1 MFLPPPLRSVST
13 WDLPVWQKCP
23 ALFRCASATPSG
35 LRLTLFI
42 CCIYVSFFFRLNL
55 SSCDSWPRRVR
66 RAVHLNI
73 LAKFGASMVS
83 AIAEIMAYC
92 DAPKVTCSSRHLV
105 DCMTWSPV
113 QSPSANTPDHSP
125 QLEVLMHI
133 VSTGTNSILDC
144 MLARRITY
152 CFHPGH
158 CHAPVRPVE
167 TRAIDD
173 FLYSGWSRQF
183 HAAEGAATTTYW
195 AGVFRSGA
203 ANIFKDENNLEHW
216 GLLTCGNCRPCRARL
231 HNTYIY
237 LTVAAFLY
245 FHTTTTTFV
254 FLSSRVYVFI
264 AMITPIT
271 WATRSPLPWLF
282 PSKRCIARRLV
293 HPLFADYFFIL
304 FVFLSPFKSR
314 RPCTIQRYFACFS
327 YSLISCSS
335 ILWSFPVYPIYNWL
349 YIIVCFLFDFATP

>member
-1 MFLPPPLRSVST
+1 LGLCRTRSACRHAAAWVFHILRRRGCQGRTSLPAWPCFMFLPPPLRSVST

-173 FLYSGWSRQF
+173 FLYSG
-183 HAAEGAATTTYW
+183 
-195 AGVFRSGA
+195 
-203 ANIFKDENNLEHW
+203 
-216 GLLTCGNCRPCRARL
+216 
-231 HNTYIY
+231 
-237 LTVAAFLY
+237 
-245 FHTTTTTFV
+245 
-254 FLSSRVYVFI
+254 
-264 AMITPIT
+264 
-271 WATRSPLPWLF
+271 
-282 PSKRCIARRLV
+282 
-293 HPLFADYFFIL
+293 
-304 FVFLSPFKSR
+304 
-314 RPCTIQRYFACFS
+314 
-327 YSLISCSS
+327 
-335 ILWSFPVYPIYNWL
+335 
-349 YIIVCFLFDFATP
+349 